1 MPFSIQNLIA
11 AVTISFIAMVSW
23 HRCAAAQQASETDAG
38 HVQRVSGVSSFNP
51 LRASSST
58 VSRTGRVEPRGE
70 WSEQL
75 PSEPARD
82 AVPIPLRMAEKPA
95 EELEERSLF
104 QQDQPPVV
112 VVWMNS
118 DLHNAVL
125 SERQL
130 KQWMHSG
137 RGKEDVKP
145 AARID
150 TWQADSGVRVR
161 SASFISPEAGAPAL
175 TRSEE
180 EIKDFKKRLGDIRKR
195 YATNKE
201 QLDEELKEGD
211 DSQDELNSLSKQALD
226 WIGRASSGLEELKD
240 ETKNEEEFEDNFKNQ
255 EANLAKERNRKAES
269 LSSDRGESLEQ
280 LQKDLKERQ
289 ATLQASID
297 RRSEIRERLSE
308 RDQRVAELPDLLR
321 EKAKEEDDTKKLID
335 ELQAKTEESL
345 SRSFEVLLLDAKLLS
360 LELSEK
366 LLELE
371 GRRKEQIG
379 RILPLELEEV
389 TLKIKRMDAELA
401 ELRPRSDMLRDQ
413 EIQERLIAA
422 RKALNEKLTQATPM
436 LKELAEFNANL
447 VRDKKELAGKSDQLE
462 NELSNVRQLQ
472 EELDESHERI
482 KNQIETLGPTASGI
496 RLVEHRRS
504 LISTGKSQNRRLEL
518 AEQMQSKQTRK
529 LSLKERRDQ
538 LVLGDDFKLDVLAVV
553 EKQVEEQLK
562 KQAEK
567 QVVDLDLAAEQRQMS
582 VSVADQLLEIQ
593 KKYAIDLLDVFEKYI
608 STLTELDTAHRKL
621 IDKVKEVK
629 AFSDKNALWVRSAKP
644 IELDDLKRCQS
655 GLQSVLVSDQWGQL
669 TNQASENFGKHPY
682 HAGLLALVIGSLL
695 VVRRRL
701 RWSHE

>member
-1 MPFSIQNLIA
+1 MGTGGIER
-11 AVTISFIAMVSW
+11 M
-23 HRCAAAQQASETDAG
+23 
-38 HVQRVSGVSSFNP
+38 SGVSSFNP
-51 LRASSST
+51 LRASPST
-58 VSRTGRVEPRGE
+58 GLRTGRAESQVEG
-70 WSEQL
+70 SEQL
-75 PSEPARD
+75 PAELARD
-82 AVPIPLRMAEKPA
+82 SVTSPLSLRVAEKPTGDHQ
-95 EELEERSLF
+95 RSLF
-104 QQDQPPVV
+104 HQDQPPVV

-118 DLHNAVL
+118 DLHNALV
-125 SERQL
+125 SEQQL
-130 KQWMHSG
+130 KQWMQSG
-137 RGKEDVKP
+137 RGQEDVKS

-150 TWQADSGVRVR
+150 TWQADPGVRVR
-161 SASFISPEAGAPAL
+161 SASFISPEAPAL

-180 EIKDFKKRLGDIRKR
+180 EIKEFNKRLVDVRKR
-195 YATNKE
+195 YATSKE

-211 DSQDELNSLSKQALD
+211 DSQDELNSLSKQAID

-240 ETKNEEEFEDNFKNQ
+240 ETKKEEEFEGDFKEQ
-255 EANLAKERNRKAES
+255 EASLAKERNRKAES

-297 RRSEIRERLSE
+297 RRTEIRERLSE

-447 VRDKKELAGKSDQLE
+447 VRDKKELSGKSDQLE

-504 LISTGKSQNRRLEL
+504 LISTGKSQSRRLEL

-582 VSVADQLLEIQ
+582 VSVADQLLETQ